1 MSDHRFSRATAFVA
15 PVRKR
20 SFAVVLGAAAVALS
34 LGASVALQW
43 IDGAPVPAPTQ
54 AVVDVVPPPAPAA
67 VPATTQA
74 VADVVSPS
82 APTAVPATIEP
93 ASPKDRA
100 GPPESEP
107 STYSQNWPDR
117 TGDRTARADARGVNS
132 TAAMDLDVVP
142 PPAAP
147 SVPVA
152 AETPKRVE
160 SAPAAV
166 ATLAGVAASGAAI
179 AAAAPKRANAGK
191 TQAVPLPRPAPPA
204 EIRAAANTPA
214 AKPDKDHG
222 RRQAF
227 GSYRKRGPLKLIG
240 MLFGGWRN

>member
-1 MSDHRFSRATAFVA
+1 MSDHRSSRATAFVV
-15 PVRKR
+15 PIRKR

-43 IDGAPVPAPTQ
+43 IDGAPVPA
-54 AVVDVVPPPAPAA
+54 
-67 VPATTQA
+67 TTQA
-74 VADVVSPS
+74 VADAVPPS
-82 APTAVPATIEP
+82 APTAVPATIET

-100 GPPESEP
+100 GPQESEP
-107 STYSQNWPDR
+107 STFSQNWPDR
-117 TGDRTARADARGVNS
+117 SGDRAARADARGVNS
-132 TAAMDLDVVP
+132 TAALDVDVVP
-142 PPAAP
+142 PSAAAQ

-160 SAPAAV
+160 SAPAVV
-166 ATLAGVAASGAAI
+166 ATLAGAAAGGAAI

-204 EIRAAANTPA
+204 EIRAAANAPA